1 MNILLTTYGLILIF
15 VLFCGAQWRSATD
28 MIFMDIVS
36 TDTFAICRDNAL
48 KIVNNRSKKQY
59 KKLTPKA
66 PPTKSKAIAN
76 KVDST
81 KAAETTA
88 LLEVEEEDDPVEIDE
103 RNDEPEEKKQKPQ
116 QPQKCTSLLHIGALI
131 KQEDININEGKGRA
145 IFQLFH
151 NLINELYK
159 DEQFFKKALEK
170 DGDFVNQF
178 LINLIDKAR
187 EVYKEAKR
195 KRQPSIA
202 KDLASIP
209 LDNYEQSYAR
219 YKMFRG
225 TKSRLSEKQTQDDAG
240 YYPLEEFTSLNLR
253 SGNTIM
259 SVWLAER
266 PLLMALFQDDKI
278 VDEVIECRRE
288 IFNDMRKRK
297 AAGMNVSNENSK
309 ELELRFGGL
318 IPDNLRQY
326 IDLSVSTKYPGS
338 K

>member
-36 TDTFAICRDNAL
+36 TDTFAICRDQAL
-48 KIVNNRSKKQY
+48 DILNNRSQEQY
-59 KKLTPKA
+59 EKLSPKA

-76 KVDST
+76 KVDSS
-81 KAAETTA
+81 KQAETTA
-88 LLEVEEEDDPVEIDE
+88 LLDTEEEPSPIQID
-103 RNDEPEEKKQKPQ
+103 RRDDEPDEKKPKQQQK
-116 QPQKCTSLLHIGALI
+116 QKCTSLLHIGALI
-131 KQEDININEGKGRA
+131 KQDDININEGKGRA
-145 IFQLFH
+145 IFQLLH
-151 NLINELYK
+151 NLITEMYKNER
-159 DEQFFKKALEK
+159 FFINALEK

-178 LINLIDKAR
+178 LINMIDRA
-187 EVYKEAKR
+187 KETHQGR
-195 KRQPSIA
+195 KLKTA
-202 KDLASIP
+202 KDLTTVN
-209 LDNYEQSYAR
+209 LEDKLQSYVR

-225 TKSRLSEKQTQDDAG
+225 TKSRLSKKQTQDDPG
-240 YYPLEEFTSLNLR
+240 YYPLAEFTSLNLR

-259 SVWLAER
+259 SVWLADR

-326 IDLSVSTKYPGS
+326 I
-338 K
+338 